1 MSPAEAK
8 EIQDRMDQYAKELKA
23 VYEEYVDGVTAD
35 YKRITVELI
44 FKFGSI
50 AFLIGILGGMG
61 IATLIE
67 VIFS

>member
-1 MSPAEAK
+1 MTPAEHK
-8 EIQDRMDQYAKELKA
+8 EISERMDQYREELKA
-23 VYEEYVDGVTAD
+23 VYEKYVDDVTAD

-50 AFLIGILGGMG
+50 AFLAGLLVGMG
-61 IATLIE
+61 IATAIE